1 MNVYL
6 DTSVVL
12 SHFLAQANRLRRWG
26 GWPRAYTS
34 ELTRVEFLRIVDR
47 LRLDGEIDDEARAG
61 LRERFDILW
70 AAVYI
75 VPLSADILARAA
87 EPFPTVLGTL
97 DALHM
102 ASALV
107 ARDES
112 GEEAFAVLTHDR
124 QLARAATALG
134 VGVDGI

>member
-1 MNVYL
+1 
-6 DTSVVL
+6 
-12 SHFLAQANRLRRWG
+12 
-26 GWPRAYTS
+26 
-34 ELTRVEFLRIVDR
+34 
-47 LRLDGEIDDEARAG
+47 
-61 LRERFDILW
+61 
-70 AAVYI
+70 
-75 VPLSADILARAA
+75 
-87 EPFPTVLGTL
+87 
-97 DALHM
+97 M